1 MRINRTAS
9 YAAGVWSSL
18 GWLTCA
24 WIETCFPDD
33 RMSSNSLRRSLA
45 SGSEVNR
52 MGQYPRDFVP
62 MRIVFKF
69 AVAVVLSSGRM
80 YPSNAAVDITMGS
93 PPVKRTSLT
102 RGWREM
108 YVGSIRVSLDLN
120 CCDEPTEVNWAQRK
134 QYVQYEWQN

>member
-1 MRINRTAS
+1 
-9 YAAGVWSSL
+9 
-18 GWLTCA
+18 
-24 WIETCFPDD
+24 
-33 RMSSNSLRRSLA
+33 
-45 SGSEVNR
+45 

-69 AVAVVLSSGRM
+69 VVPVVFRSGRK
-80 YPSNAAVDITMGS
+80 YPSNVVVDITMGS

-102 RGWREM
+102 REWREM